1 MRFLLFLTLFSYSFL
16 TNAQS
21 IKYLNSNLKIEKI
34 LKKKYFKGTS
44 SKDSISIFKRTI
56 KIGVIDTGINVENPL
71 FQTRYSA
78 SVNSNILKDE
88 NGHGTHVQ
96 GIIKLLSDKEF
107 LDIFSYKFYNEFN
120 TGKENLEA
128 SLVALEKAINDNVD
142 IINYSGGG
150 IDPVDREY
158 ELLKKANQ
166 KGIIVIVAAGNER
179 DNLDS
184 YYNGYYPAKY
194 KLPNIISV
202 ANYSKKGRLARTSNY
217 GVNTV
222 SLGTY
227 GVSVPSLCHYYSEKP
242 CYMTGTSMATPVIT
256 SAVARIIQR
265 YPYLQLNE
273 IKHILKINSHK
284 DHYTKYGFF
293 DYASFNLWMEEDFT
307 SKDFNRSNLD
317 QAKMLVDYP
326 EVFFKET
333 FFYNKISNLENKK
346 ILDYI
351 SKINYNN

>member
-1 MRFLLFLTLFSYSFL
+1 MKSFLLLTFFLYSSL
-16 TNAQS
+16 VNAQS

-34 LKKKYFKGTS
+34 LKRKYFKGTS
-44 SKDSISIFKRTI
+44 SKDSNSIFKRTI
-56 KIGVIDTGINVENPL
+56 KVGVIDTGINVENPL
-71 FQTRYSA
+71 FQARYSA
-78 SVNSNILKDE
+78 SINSNNLRDE

-96 GIIKLLSDKEF
+96 GIIKLLSDKES
-107 LDIFSYKFYNEFN
+107 LDIFSYKFYSKYN

-150 IDPVDREY
+150 TEPVDREY

-166 KGIIVIVAAGNER
+166 KGIIIIVAAGNER
-179 DNLDS
+179 DNLDN
-184 YYNGYYPAKY
+184 YYKGYYPAKY
-194 KLPNIISV
+194 ELPNIISV
-202 ANYSKKGRLARTSNY
+202 ANYYMKGSIARSSNY

-227 GVSVPSLCHYYSEKP
+227 GVSIPSLCHYYSDKP

-256 SAVARIIQR
+256 TAVARIIQR
-265 YPYLQLNE
+265 YPYLKLNE
-273 IKHILKINSHK
+273 IKYILKINSHK
-284 DHYTKYGFF
+284 DKYTKYGFF
-293 DYASFNLWMEEDFT
+293 DYASFNLWMDKKFT
-307 SKDFNRSNLD
+307 SKDFNRTNLE
-317 QAKMLVDYP
+317 QTQMLVGYP

-333 FFYNKISNLENKK
+333 FFYNKINDLENKK